1 MTEFTIDAITYPSRL
16 AYFLEIEPMKNI
28 NPIIREC
35 VTNVYLNTYNS
46 LKNLLWILC
55 IENII
60 QMKNI
65 HIIIIW
71 KKISIST
78 ITTCLLMHKYMKR
91 CRL

>member
-65 HIIIIW
+65 HIIIILG
-71 KKISIST
+71 KNINFNNYNLFINV
-78 ITTCLLMHKYMKR
+78 
-91 CRL
+91 